1 MYKKL
6 IEAENEEMNQIQVNS
21 IKQILSELKRIVD
34 YELKDNIFKIEEN
47 NKIIDIVKRILYFNQ
62 PNQKRQG
69 LRISKPD

>member
-62 PNQKRQG
+62 PNQKGQG
-69 LRISKPD
+69 LGISKPD

>member
-6 IEAENEEMNQIQVNS
+6 IEAENKEMNQIQVNY
-21 IKQILSELKRIVD
+21 IRQILSELKRIVD

-47 NKIIDIVKRILYFNQ
+47 NKVIDIVERILYFNQ

-69 LRISKPD
+69 

>member
-6 IEAENEEMNQIQVNS
+6 IETENEEMNQIQVNS

-62 PNQKRQG
+62 PNQKGQG

>member
-62 PNQKRQG
+62 PNQKGQG